1 MNTFER
7 LGDIKLPNQQKFFR
21 KLNDKD
27 CEHALKILSNSEKK
41 NYGWKWKFVFKD
53 WSFVVSRRF
62 CKI

>member
-7 LGDIKLPNQQKFFR
+7 LGDIKLPNQQNFFR

-41 NYGWKWKFVFKD
+41 KLWMKM
-53 WSFVVSRRF
+53 
-62 CKI
+62 KICV